1 MIVQISGANVPKLFR
16 ESAYKMR
23 LYGNEEDSRNGPVI
37 SIREPTMLSLWNP
50 THRVL
55 TDPVRDANPFFH
67 VMEFIWMMAGSN
79 DIQWIARFNKQMLEY
94 SDDGKTQHAAYGH
107 RWRKHFNLD
116 QVKKLIGMM
125 RKDPKDRRLVLS
137 MWDAEVDLGNRGK
150 DVPCN
155 THAYFRVVDDMLN
168 MYVMNRS
175 NDLIW
180 GALGANIVH
189 MTMLHELIALSTG
202 IPIGEYSVFGTNLH
216 IYKSVPNFDYYNHG
230 ILSDSHDVYKKTGNV
245 YVPLLQENESYADF
259 VADAVDLVHSYSGTS
274 PRIRT
279 FWMRYVG
286 SEIYKVWLRRKLGLS
301 FNVNDIVADDWRTAC
316 AEWIDRRDSKPPM
329 GNLGG
334 DNNASLVSWQQASD
348 GLAPS
353 PVQPDPVGN
362 LDHPLGDMGA
372 SSSQYSPDGAVSQ
385 EPL

>member
-1 MIVQISGANVPKLFR
+1 MIVTISGSNVPKLFR
-16 ESAYKMR
+16 ESVYKMR
-23 LYGNEEDSRNGPVI
+23 LYGNEEDSRNGPVV
-37 SIREPTMLSLWNP
+37 SIREPVLLSLWNP

-67 VMEFIWMMAGSN
+67 VMEFIWMMSGSN
-79 DIQWIARFNKQMLEY
+79 DIQWIAKFNKQMLEY

-155 THAYFRVVDDMLN
+155 TQAYFRVVDTMLN

-189 MTMLHELIALSTG
+189 MTMLHELIALASG

-216 IYKSVPNFDYYNHG
+216 LYKSVPQFDYYNRG
-230 ILSDSHDVYKKTGNV
+230 TLSDAHDVYRKIGNV

-279 FWMRYVG
+279 FWMRHVG
-286 SEIYKVWLRRKLGLS
+286 SEIYRVWLRRKLGLS
-301 FNVNDIVADDWRTAC
+301 FDTNDIVADDWRVAC
-316 AEWIDRRDSKPPM
+316 DEWIRRRSSKPPV
-329 GNLGG
+329 GNIGG
-334 DNNASLVSWQQASD
+334 DNNASLASRQQAPDGVDSGLGQSNPVGD
-348 GLAPS
+348 LDNPEHYLGLAP
-353 PVQPDPVGN
+353 VE
-362 LDHPLGDMGA
+362 
-372 SSSQYSPDGAVSQ
+372 SSFNGSLSQ
-385 EPL
+385 EPF